1 MAALRSSLSSALL
14 AGTLLVGCASSPSTG
29 VATGGASGA
38 ATPAGEGS
46 TSSGP
51 AATAPRAPVTELD
64 PGLVAAF
71 EQARAA
77 AADAGEGLVINSGHR
92 TPERQQELLDEAVV
106 ERGSLEEAG
115 RWVFTPERSMHVQG
129 LAIDVGDGP
138 AADWLDANGATW
150 GLCRTLG
157 WEWWHFEWR
166 ARWQEAGSCP
176 GPVDDPADA
185 PGP

>member
-1 MAALRSSLSSALL
+1 MAVLRSSLSAALL
-14 AGTLLVGCASSPSTG
+14 AGTLLAGCASSPSG
-29 VATGGASGA
+29 VAPGGASRA
-38 ATPAGEGS
+38 APPAGERS

-51 AATAPRAPVTELD
+51 GPTAPPAPATRLD
-64 PGLVAAF
+64 PGLVAAY
-71 EQARAA
+71 EQARTAA
-77 AADAGEGLVINSGHR
+77 AVDGEVLVINSGHR
-92 TPERQQELLDEAVV
+92 TPERQQELLDQEVA
-106 ERGSLEEAG
+106 ERGSLEEAS
-115 RWVFTPERSMHVQG
+115 RWVFSPERSMHVQG

-138 AADWLDANGATW
+138 AADWLDAHGATW

-185 PGP
+185 PGI